1 MSGNFIFD
9 WNVREFC
16 CLSGNFLA
24 FKCHLHSCSF
34 TVIINV
40 FLSLALLI
48 SLFLV
53 ILECWTA
60 MGKQDHYDLRG

>member
-1 MSGNFIFD
+1 MSGNFAACHGIF
-9 WNVREFC
+9 F
-16 CLSGNFLA
+16 A
-24 FKCHLHSCSF
+24 FKCRLHCCSF

-53 ILECWTA
+53 GCWTY

>member
-1 MSGNFIFD
+1 MSGNFAACQGIF
-9 WNVREFC
+9 F
-16 CLSGNFLA
+16 A
-24 FKCHLHSCSF
+24 FKCRLHGCSF